1 MVDENSDGVI
11 LDGPFKFKGSCM
23 GFIVKKV
30 KRDIEVRECFEFS
43 KSHEGVM
50 PSPSNECFSSS
61 TIKICSS

>member
-43 KSHEGVM
+43 KSHEGVDALA
-50 PSPSNECFSSS
+50 
-61 TIKICSS
+61 IK